1 MTAGR
6 ILMKELLIVGAG
18 GFGREVYFLA
28 QECVGY
34 GSEFLISGYID
45 DNLSRLGSYSGYPPI
60 LGTLSDLSEWSP
72 KLVFVAVG
80 DNDIRSELV
89 KGLSELGHECVT
101 LVHKSARVSGRLR
114 CGAGSFIGPL
124 VSIGA
129 DATIGESV
137 FVQTGVIVGHDVHIG
152 SFCRLDNYAVLVAGA
167 LVRDRVSI
175 HSGAIVNRGVT
186 VEQGATIGAGSFV
199 IRRVRP
205 GATVV
210 GNPAREL

>member
-1 MTAGR
+1 
-6 ILMKELLIVGAG
+6 MKELLIVGAG
-18 GFGREVYFLA
+18 GFGREIYYLA

-34 GSEFLISGYID
+34 GSQFSISGFID
-45 DNLSRLGSYSGYPPI
+45 DNSARLDSYSGYPSI
-60 LGTLSDLSEWSP
+60 IGNLSDLFAGPP

-80 DNDIRSELV
+80 DNEIRGDLV
-89 KGLSELGHECVT
+89 KGLSELGHECIT

-129 DATIGESV
+129 DVTIGESV

-175 HSGAIVNRGVT
+175 HSGAIVNRGVNI
-186 VEQGATIGAGSFV
+186 EQGATIGAGSFV